1 MGIKLDIKLFL
12 LCSFTTFIYGDNE
25 ARLLLYGNCI
35 TCHHETKAI
44 SAPSLKEIQKRYKA
58 AFPNKKEFVAYM
70 SNWVY
75 EPNRKSSLMDDMILK
90 YEIMPSLGYDKEV
103 LLKISGYIYSL
114 KLQ

>member
-1 MGIKLDIKLFL
+1 MVIKFHIKLFL
-12 LCSFTTFIYGDNE
+12 LFSISSYMYGNNE
-25 ARLLLYGNCI
+25 AKLLLYGNCI

-75 EPNRKSSLMDDMILK
+75 EPNRKSSLMDDMIQK

-103 LLKISGYIYSL
+103 LQKISSYIYSL
-114 KLQ
+114 KL